1 MATVGVMHPFL
12 EIQELNRDE
21 QNNEN
26 HICIRF
32 VRKKF
37 KCLII
42 FFLSICILGET
53 LIMVMEKVNFN
64 SFNYVLERFVLAF
77 NQSMVH

>member
-12 EIQELNRDE
+12 EAQELNRDE

-42 FFLSICILGET
+42 FFLSICVLGET
-53 LIMVMEKVNFN
+53 LIMAMEKVNFN